1 MTLTQKSSKPWSSPP
16 RGPGQNDDKQ
26 CTEICDG
33 ACFVFLFFLL
43 KMISFEMVIRPVMR
57 ENAHFI
63 TFVMAE
69 DGWWGM
75 TGAKFNI

>member
-1 MTLTQKSSKPWSSPP
+1 MGLVL
-16 RGPGQNDDKQ
+16 
-26 CTEICDG
+26 
-33 ACFVFLFFLL
+33 FFFLL
-43 KMISFEMVIRPVMR
+43 KMISFEVVILPVMR